1 MKTHKKTGISL
12 AFSLAL
18 TLFAVSMAS
27 AETLYIKKSGTTLL
41 AEATSS
47 AKVVATLKAGT
58 AVQVKAKSGKYY
70 QVAAS
75 GSPAGWV
82 YKFKLGTEAPGG
94 SGGDADLL
102 GDLGGRQK
110 VAARETGSSSS
121 IRGLSPVSEQ
131 LAHKKGIPEESIN
144 AVKAMEKYTV
154 PASELSGFLKE
165 GKLGEYVQ

>member
-1 MKTHKKTGISL
+1 MKTHRRTGI
-12 AFSLAL
+12 AL
-18 TLFAVSMAS
+18 IISFALILFAVTMAS

-58 AVQVKAKSGKYY
+58 AVQVKSKSGKYY
-70 QVAAS
+70 QVVAS

-82 YKFKLGTEAPGG
+82 YKFKLSAQAPAGA
-94 SGGDADLL
+94 SDDADLL

-154 PASELSGFLKE
+154 PASELSSFLKE